1 MFAPE
6 RGIENP
12 IIRRAVE
19 LCEAEGMKVIYHE
32 DTVEVWFSPD
42 KKRFYTIWSQFLADA
57 ETIFG
62 ARLHEVPETAAPA
75 RASFGNRG
83 ARAPELA
90 GARAPELAGVGAEA
104 SGGFSSNGPAHGY
117 AHGFDSAPPRRATEL
132 APDSA
137 AAEEIANLKRELKV
151 LERAI
156 RVVGMQSEEWKR
168 EVEVARQELES
179 ARAEMANMVEARMA
193 LSGQGPD
200 RYKQVRQIIIKRLHP
215 DIAGTDDEKA
225 YREKLF
231 KSIWQDIE
239 ALDKRG

>member
-6 RGIENP
+6 RGVENP
-12 IIRRAVE
+12 IIRRAIE
-19 LCEAEGMKVIYHE
+19 LCEAEGMKVTYHE

-57 ETIFG
+57 ETVFG
-62 ARLHEVPETAAPA
+62 ARLHAVPESAAPA

-83 ARAPELA
+83 ARTPELA
-90 GARAPELAGVGAEA
+90 AVGAEA
-104 SGGFSSNGPAHGY
+104 PGGFGTGQVNGHGGSFESGQARRVNDPAP
-117 AHGFDSAPPRRATEL
+117 APAG
-132 APDSA
+132 SA

-193 LSGQGPD
+193 MSGQGPD

-239 ALDKRG
+239 TLDKRG

>member
-1 MFAPE
+1 VFAPE
-6 RGIENP
+6 RGVENP

-19 LCEAEGMKVIYHE
+19 LCEAAGMKVIYHE

-57 ETIFG
+57 ETVFG
-62 ARLHEVPETAAPA
+62 ARLHEAPETAAPA
-75 RASFGNRG
+75 RSSFGNRG
-83 ARAPELA
+83 ART
-90 GARAPELAGVGAEA
+90 PELAGVGAEA
-104 SGGFSSNGPAHGY
+104 SGSFSNGQAHGY
-117 AHGFDSAPPRRATEL
+117 ANGFDSAPPRRAADL
-132 APDSA
+132 GPPDSA

-168 EVEVARQELES
+168 EAEVARQELES

-231 KSIWQDIE
+231 KSIWRDIE
-239 ALDKRG
+239 ALDRRG

>member
-1 MFAPE
+1 
-6 RGIENP
+6 
-12 IIRRAVE
+12 
-19 LCEAEGMKVIYHE
+19 
-32 DTVEVWFSPD
+32 
-42 KKRFYTIWSQFLADA
+42 
-57 ETIFG
+57 
-62 ARLHEVPETAAPA
+62 
-75 RASFGNRG
+75 
-83 ARAPELA
+83 
-90 GARAPELAGVGAEA
+90 
-104 SGGFSSNGPAHGY
+104 
-117 AHGFDSAPPRRATEL
+117 
-132 APDSA
+132 
-137 AAEEIANLKRELKV
+137 
-151 LERAI
+151 
-156 RVVGMQSEEWKR
+156 MQSEEWKR